1 MSSYAHYVGSEA
13 PRWHMTWLLIVVAGV
28 APEYALSFFPPPPQ
42 EACLGFLKERLE
54 AWLGSFASWV
64 CDPVGCVGSPA
75 VIPIRARWPASILLV
90 YRCEP
95 LVRLGFVKK
104 RKRRKKEEEK
114 KEYLARASSS
124 PTRCCRPLVA
134 PACDCFFSRARKR
147 SVSLRGE
154 KDRGDNHLG
163 PESGDGLYWVGAA
176 VIGLQRWEA
185 EVEGNWLVLDLL
197 DEGGSY
203 QGAFPELFL

>member
-1 MSSYAHYVGSEA
+1 
-13 PRWHMTWLLIVVAGV
+13 MTWLLIVVTGV

-95 LVRLGFVKK
+95 LVRLGFVVW
-104 RKRRKKEEEK
+104 RRSIEMHNLGAG
-114 KEYLARASSS
+114 LA
-124 PTRCCRPLVA
+124 
-134 PACDCFFSRARKR
+134 
-147 SVSLRGE
+147 
-154 KDRGDNHLG
+154 
-163 PESGDGLYWVGAA
+163 
-176 VIGLQRWEA
+176 
-185 EVEGNWLVLDLL
+185 
-197 DEGGSY
+197 
-203 QGAFPELFL
+203 